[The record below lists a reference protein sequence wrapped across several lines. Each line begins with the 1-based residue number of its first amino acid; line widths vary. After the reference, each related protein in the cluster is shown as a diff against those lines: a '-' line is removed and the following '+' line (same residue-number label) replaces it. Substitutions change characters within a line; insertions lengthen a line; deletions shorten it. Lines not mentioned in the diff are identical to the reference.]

1 MKGFQVS
8 FNVFANSQEEADKA
22 SMVIRKFVDDNARQG
37 IAVTANKLI
46 EALNKYGNNV
56 FVNSYLR
63 K

>member
-46 EALNKYGNNV
+46 EALNKYGNNM

>member
-22 SMVIRKFVDDNARQG
+22 STVIRKFVDDNARQG

-46 EALNKYGNNV
+46 EALNKYGNNM